1 MSVEVRIR
9 PLNQGEGYAC
19 TVKRVKELFKD
30 TDIYVSYSMGG
41 RTCGKEKR
49 DNGTSYLKHH
59 VKGIVIAGLYA
70 HHKVARCTLYFY
82 TIKESEYPKELQK
95 EFESK
100 YLPEFY
106 RLYMSQL
113 TSTDLTGPT
122 RLMLVELLDGKLKLH
137 ETTVQ

>member
-1 MSVEVRIR
+1 MEIGVR
-9 PLNQGEGYAC
+9 PLNKGECYCCSIKKA
-19 TVKRVKELFKD
+19 KEIFKD
-30 TDIYVSYSMGG
+30 TEIDLCFSLGG
-41 RTCGKEKR
+41 RTCRKEKR
-49 DNGTSYLKHH
+49 DNGTSYLKHY
-59 VKGIVIAGLYA
+59 VKGVVVAKMYA
-70 HHKVARCTLYFY
+70 HHKVARNMLYFY

-113 TSTDLTGPT
+113 TSIDLTGAT